1 MHKSHEENL
10 GRIKNKLLITEETLK
25 REKREFEF
33 YSNIEKEK
41 NKKIQMKL
49 SQELKDIK
57 DTQKKEKEE
66 EIKREEEAFKE
77 FKIQIEQIK
86 SQFYQDFEK
95 KLIQEIKKL
104 CLLKSKKDLNVDLFS
119 NRLVKQLHQNYD
131 ALSKSIFKKAKQN
144 LSSKTEEI
152 YKSKIMLFIED
163 QFKGYNHINAIAIG
177 GAGVGKSTLINNILK
192 IKGTKMEAKAGKGK
206 SVTKECKI
214 YTSEKVP
221 FLRVYDTPGLDFV
234 LDMETLFKDIKTIV
248 ENNLNSN
255 DPDKFI
261 NCIWYC
267 QYSVRFQEQER
278 EFIKKLMKLYSSSY
292 LPLIIVLLRYGEG
305 EAEEMKKEIIDIFKE
320 TKDEKLLTKTKF
332 CRIVSE
338 DIKDGKKD
346 RIKEKATGFKELLD
360 LTKEEMKNSVESA
373 LSKKE

>member
-1 MHKSHEENL
+1 MFKYIPRRKRLRNSYITSGDLTILVKLVDKYGNWITKNKNLSKYRDEYLYANIEEDSFYYTFKTNQTFKEVKEIISKKTKLHPNMMSFGKWDYYDKNENMNYFSEVDYDDNQVLYKSCFDQPYTETKYLYVIIDKKKNDHHQIFNDLYANTNKKIEETNRKYKDLENEKKNLEIKLEEMHKSHEENL

-131 ALSKSIFKKAKQN
+131 ALSKSIFEKAKQN

-163 QFKGYNHINAIAIG
+163 QFKGCNHINTIAIG
-177 GAGVGKSTLINNILK
+177 RAGVGKTL
-192 IKGTKMEAKAGKGK
+192 
-206 SVTKECKI
+206 
-214 YTSEKVP
+214 
-221 FLRVYDTPGLDFV
+221 
-234 LDMETLFKDIKTIV
+234 
-248 ENNLNSN
+248 
-255 DPDKFI
+255 
-261 NCIWYC
+261 
-267 QYSVRFQEQER
+267 
-278 EFIKKLMKLYSSSY
+278 
-292 LPLIIVLLRYGEG
+292 
-305 EAEEMKKEIIDIFKE
+305 
-320 TKDEKLLTKTKF
+320 
-332 CRIVSE
+332 
-338 DIKDGKKD
+338 
-346 RIKEKATGFKELLD
+346 
-360 LTKEEMKNSVESA
+360 
-373 LSKKE
+373 